1 MALLYVPVGKP
12 TFCLSNEV
20 KLHRSASLRVLL
32 DFDVGLYCRR
42 GNPVAVPISRFGQ
55 GIENRIALRRQHL
68 IFHTRTVSRV
78 DALYQIVWTSTHD
91 GQTVPLGPE
100 NDILAGLALGRNALD
115 LPAAGVPIQARRD
128 GHVHEDVQ
136 RVRRPLVRDA
146 NAAAAACEEVVV
158 VVAVGRSRSR
168 PCERDVHVLGAA
180 GVLEVRMA
188 EVVHAEAVAAAKQR
202 VVDAG
207 RGVPDQ
213 REQREG
219 FVRVQHVLGRG
230 DEFGQDAARA

>member
-146 NAAAAACEEVVV
+146 DAAGSEEVVV
-158 VVAVGRSRSR
+158 VVGRRRSSS

-180 GVLEVRMA
+180 GVLEVRIA
-188 EVVHAEAVAAAKQR
+188 EVVHAEAVAAAEQR

-207 RGVPDQ
+207 RGVLEQ

-219 FVRVQHVLGRG
+219 FVGVQHVLGRR
-230 DEFGQDAARA
+230 DEFG